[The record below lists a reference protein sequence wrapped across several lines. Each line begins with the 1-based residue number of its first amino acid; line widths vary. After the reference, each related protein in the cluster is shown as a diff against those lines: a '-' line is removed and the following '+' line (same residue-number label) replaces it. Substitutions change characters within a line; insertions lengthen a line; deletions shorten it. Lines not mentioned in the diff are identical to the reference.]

1 MSISENWELF
11 YLLEVKAELYKLFDT
26 EVYTLNGIL
35 LTIYILQISAAL
47 YKSRSNIIL

>member
-11 YLLEVKAELYKLFDT
+11 YLLEVKAEFYKLFET
-26 EVYTLNGIL
+26 EIYTLNGLL

-47 YKSRSNIIL
+47 YKLRSNIAL